1 MPFLLK
7 RIQVVQRK
15 LYSSLHQKHDTQS
28 LVYCLVCHMPLLRMW
43 DVIKILETSFKP
55 YSYCT
60 ILNLCPHSWT
70 PDHNRTKDL
79 STYSLRVCNTTM
91 FLLMNL
97 EVELSMLCALV
108 WGFRGLAWMLVSVLW
123 LVYGITLAMLFSL
136 QMLDLSRGQHNKKA
150 WIKSGFLGFQTIC
163 QT

>member
-7 RIQVVQRK
+7 RIQGGQRK
-15 LYSSLHQKHDTQS
+15 LYSSLHQKHDTYS
-28 LVYCLVCHMPLLRMW
+28 LVYCPVCHMPLLRMW
-43 DVIKILETSFKP
+43 NVIKILEKSCKP

-79 STYSLRVCNTTM
+79 STYSLCVCNTTV

-97 EVELSMLCALV
+97 EVALSTALCISVGIQGAGMDVSLCSVAGV
-108 WGFRGLAWMLVSVLW
+108 WYNFSCYLASRCWTSAEDSIRRRHGLS
-123 LVYGITLAMLFSL
+123 
-136 QMLDLSRGQHNKKA
+136 QH
-150 WIKSGFLGFQTIC
+150 L
-163 QT
+163 